1 MSSLPSWQRSRA
13 EPEDSTIEIAALTG
27 ALNCRVLSE
36 VRMSQQNPT
45 LIRILAAHAGVFWL
59 LQFASIVHADDTFHE
74 RIAPVLEQRC
84 LECHRGIAARGK
96 LSMAS
101 LEDLLRGGE
110 SGPAIVVGKPEES
123 LILDYISGDEPL
135 MPKDGEPL
143 AASEVA
149 ALEEWIRAGAPWPE
163 GVTLQARSAE
173 GKPWWSLA
181 PLERPTVP
189 QPTADA
195 GWARTPIDSFV
206 LEKLAAA
213 GLKPAPEADR
223 STLIRRLTY
232 DLHGLPPTPAEV
244 AAFVDDP
251 DPLAYEKLVD
261 RLLAAPRYGER
272 WARHWLDVVHFGE
285 SHGYDKDKKRNHAW
299 PYRDYVIGALND
311 DRPYSQFVAEQVAG
325 DILRPG
331 ELEGVVATGF
341 ITAGPWDFVG
351 HVELREGTADKLKTR
366 AIDRDDMVA
375 TTMSTF
381 NSLTAHCARC
391 HDHPFD
397 PIPQAEYYQLQAV
410 FAGVDRG
417 DRNCDSPELKQQRAE
432 LTAQRDT
439 ARQKVDAAKAEA
451 GETKS
456 ETVLQLEAELA
467 TCESALAALPAPQL
481 VYAAIPIDAR
491 PVHVLHRGD
500 VEQPHDE
507 VAPGALSALAGI
519 ERQFV
524 LSDAANEGERRVA
537 LARWLTSKENVL
549 TWRSIVNRAWHYHF
563 GRGLVDTPND
573 FGRNGSRPSH
583 PELLDWLAVE
593 FRDGGQSLKALHRLM
608 VTSAVYRQSSRDD
621 AQARKADADNRLLWR
636 MSRRR
641 LEAEEVRDTLLA
653 VSGKLDTTMG
663 GPSFELFAFEDD
675 HSPRYQYVEM
685 DRPEVFRRTIY
696 SRAVRSVP
704 NPWLEALDCPDPS
717 LSAPVRTTTITALQ
731 ALALLNNPFVV
742 RQAEYLA
749 ERLETEADSAE
760 SRIERAYQL
769 VLGRPPR
776 ETELTAMV
784 EYATRFDMANACRV
798 LLNTNEFVFVE

>member
-1 MSSLPSWQRSRA
+1 MPPRNSTLTRS
-13 EPEDSTIEIAALTG
+13 IAAYAG
-27 ALNCRVLSE
+27 ALW
-36 VRMSQQNPT
+36 MS
-45 LIRILAAHAGVFWL
+45 L
-59 LQFASIVHADDTFHE
+59 FASVVAADDLF
-74 RIAPVLEQRC
+74 RDQVAPVLEQRC
-84 LECHRGIAARGK
+84 LACHRGIAARGK

-110 SGPAIVVGKPEES
+110 SGPAVVAGKPEES
-123 LILDYISGDEPL
+123 QILDYIAGDEPL

-143 AASEVA
+143 TSAEVA
-149 ALEEWIRAGAPWPE
+149 AIVAWIEAGASWPE
-163 GVTLQARSAE
+163 GVTLQARSAD

-189 QPTADA
+189 QPTSDSR
-195 GWARTPIDSFV
+195 WARTPIDSFILQE
-206 LEKLAAA
+206 LEAA
-213 GLKPAPEADR
+213 GLSPAPEADR
-223 STLIRRLTY
+223 PTLIRRLTY
-232 DLHGLPPTPAEV
+232 DLHGLPPTPEEI

-251 DPLAYEKLVD
+251 DPMAYETLVD
-261 RLLAAPRYGER
+261 RLLASPRYGER

-285 SHGYDKDKKRNHAW
+285 SHGYDKDKKRDHAW
-299 PYRDYVIGALND
+299 PYRDYVIEALND
-311 DRPYSQFVAEQVAG
+311 DRPYSQLIAEQVAG
-325 DILRPG
+325 DVLRPG
-331 ELEGVVATGF
+331 EFEGIVATGF

-351 HVELREGTADKLKTR
+351 HVELREGTTDKLKTR

-381 NSLTAHCARC
+381 NSLTVHCARC

-397 PIPQAEYYQLQAV
+397 PIPQQEYYQLQAV

-417 DRNCDSPELKQQRAE
+417 DRHGDSPELTQQRAE
-432 LTAQRDT
+432 LTALRDA
-439 ARQKVDAAKAEA
+439 ARQKVDAAKAAA
-451 GETKS
+451 GEVES
-456 ETVLQLEAELA
+456 EAVSQLEAELA
-467 TCESALAALPAPQL
+467 ACESALAALPAPQL
-481 VYAAIPIDAR
+481 VYAAIPIAAR
-491 PVHVLHRGD
+491 PVHLLHRGD
-500 VEQPHDE
+500 VEQPQDE
-507 VAPGALSALAGI
+507 VLPGALSALAGL

-524 LSDAANEGERRVA
+524 LSDPANEGERRAA
-537 LARWLTSKENVL
+537 LARWLTADENVL
-549 TWRSIVNRAWHYHF
+549 TWRSIVNRVWHYHF

-583 PELLDWLAVE
+583 PALLDWLAIE
-593 FRDGGQSLKALHRLM
+593 FRDGGQSLKALHRQM

-621 AQARKADADNRLLWR
+621 AQAQLVDADNRLLWR

-641 LEAEEVRDTLLA
+641 LEAEEIRDTLLA
-653 VSGKLDTTMG
+653 VSGKLDLTMG

-675 HSPRYQYVEM
+675 HSPRYKYVEM

-749 ERLETEADSAE
+749 ERLEVEADSAE
-760 SRIERAYQL
+760 SRIVRAYQL

-776 ETELTAMV
+776 ETERTTMV
-784 EYATRFDMANACRV
+784 EYAARFGMANACRV